1 MTKECKHWAILSWKE
16 GEGSS
21 SRWLLRTRQWIHKGE
36 WETRPALT
44 KLMSHLR
51 REECFTRR
59 DTGMPQCGARRGAG
73 KVTSEKAK
81 KVWKGLYHGS
91 RHTGSWGWLWAEA
104 LRAGADMITKAEPDS
119 VKAPNYKDWENE
131 KNEEMPESEIKAVS
145 WDHRDRNAPW
155 EKVKNAALPWGG
167 WRRAKSVL
175 RTKTKPNARL
185 CGKESRKWGRKKKAW
200 KTARWAE
207 GPVTGASFKTWLGGN
222 CLLSRLLVNRGA
234 QVILRT
240 LRHCVLQRPRS

>member
-1 MTKECKHWAILSWKE
+1 MRDSTCPHEAYVSPQKRRMRYKTRHRHAPVRGQKGSRKGDIWKGQESMKGPVPREQTHRELGLAVSRGPAGRRWYDNE
-16 GEGSS
+16 G
-21 SRWLLRTRQWIHKGE
+21 
-36 WETRPALT
+36 
-44 KLMSHLR
+44 
-51 REECFTRR
+51 
-59 DTGMPQCGARRGAG
+59 GAG
-73 KVTSEKAK
+73 F
-81 KVWKGLYHGS
+81 
-91 RHTGSWGWLWAEA
+91 
-104 LRAGADMITKAEPDS
+104 

-131 KNEEMPESEIKAVS
+131 KNEEMSESEIKAVS